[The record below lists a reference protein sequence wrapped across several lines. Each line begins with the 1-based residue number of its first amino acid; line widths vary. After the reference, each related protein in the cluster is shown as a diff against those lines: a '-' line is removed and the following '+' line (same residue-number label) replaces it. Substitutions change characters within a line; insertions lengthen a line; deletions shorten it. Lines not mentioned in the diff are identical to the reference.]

1 MEENQ
6 TYGDN
11 LCSERHGTSDDCIGR
26 GISLA
31 LATFRLVLT
40 SWRRLLTKHRKGA
53 NECFLSVPSL
63 GIGVEF
69 PKEDVYTVGLAQD
82 VLGCFDVDDVFGVGT
97 WLRRD
102 WRCC

>member
-1 MEENQ
+1 MEEKQ

-11 LCSERHGTSDDCIGR
+11 LCSERHGASDDCIGR

-31 LATFRLVLT
+31 LATFRLI
-40 SWRRLLTKHRKGA
+40 LLAKHCKGA
-53 NECFLSVPSL
+53 NECVLCVPGL
-63 GIGVEF
+63 GIAVKFTE
-69 PKEDVYTVGLAQD
+69 EDVHAVGLAQD

>member
-1 MEENQ
+1 MEEKQ

-11 LCSERHGTSDDCIGR
+11 LCSERHGASDDCIGR

-31 LATFRLVLT
+31 LATFCLVLT
-40 SWRRLLTKHRKGA
+40 SWRRLLTKHCKSA
-53 NECFLSVPSL
+53 NECVLCVPSL
-63 GIGVEF
+63 GIAVKF
-69 PKEDVYTVGLAQD
+69 PKEDVHAVRLAQD

-97 WLRRD
+97 LLRRD